1 VFNNH
6 TLHQLVRGASIVV
19 LVLALAELTAL
30 RVEAQQNIGGS
41 TTTVFAT
48 GAFQLP
54 EAIAAAP
61 AAFGGGYLIAD
72 ANAEE
77 VFSIGAN
84 GGPATVFAQ
93 TGFTT
98 LAAVTLGSYYGALNG
113 QLLVAGSGNAG
124 AAVAAI
130 NQSGQVTNLFSSATA
145 ALGEGQISGAAVAP
159 QAFGS
164 IAAGQVVLAAANG
177 GLDVLS
183 ANGTSFST
191 FASLPVAIPASE
203 AFGIVFD
210 KSQMFVDDGAS
221 GNLYS
226 VNTQGQVSL
235 LAILPVPVGAGNGG
249 GRQIA
254 VAPAG
259 FGSYGGDLFVS
270 VSGSNAGGGDLGT
283 IDVVNPTTGALVATY
298 DQGSAT
304 NPLDPRGLLFTTIN
318 GQTVLLASNG
328 DPEIDTVTSNSF
340 AVTAP
345 EIDPASAASAIT
357 LLLGGLLVLSGRRG
371 SIGPPESAPG
381 SIVDGHLEL
390 TGGLGSL

>member
-1 VFNNH
+1 VFNCH
-6 TLHQLVRGASIVV
+6 TLHQLMRGASVV
-19 LVLALAELTAL
+19 ALVLALAELTAL
-30 RVEAQQNIGGS
+30 RAEAQQNIGGS

-48 GAFQLP
+48 GSFQLP

-61 AAFGGGYLIAD
+61 AAFGGGYLIPD
-72 ANAEE
+72 ANADE
-77 VFSIGAN
+77 VFSIGPN
-84 GGPATVFAQ
+84 GGSATVFAQ
-93 TGFTT
+93 TAFAP
-98 LAAVTLGSYYGALNG
+98 LAAVTLGSYYSALNG
-113 QLLVAGSGNAG
+113 QVLVAGGGNAG

-145 ALGEGQISGAAVAP
+145 GQISGAAVAP

-164 IAAGQVVLAAANG
+164 IAPGQVVLTATNG
-177 GLDVLS
+177 GIDVLS

-191 FASLPVAIPASE
+191 FATLPVAIPAFP
-203 AFGIVFD
+203 AFGIAFD
-210 KSQMFVDDGAS
+210 KSQMFVDDGTN

-226 VNTQGQVSL
+226 INTQGQVSL
-235 LAILPVPVGAGNGG
+235 LATLPVPVGAGNGG

-270 VSGSNAGGGDLGT
+270 VSGSTDGGGDLGT

-298 DQGSAT
+298 NQGSAT

-340 AVTAP
+340 TATAP
-345 EIDPASAASAIT
+345 EIDPASAASALT
-357 LLLGGLLVLSGRRG
+357 LLLGGLLVLSGRRR
-371 SIGPPESAPG
+371 SIGPPESPPPFPPTRALPAP
-381 SIVDGHLEL
+381 
-390 TGGLGSL
+390 TGIG